1 MDLDRLNIFLLVMLI
16 VSTLASAETTNN
28 LLPQQF
34 FNNNSNHNEWTCND
48 PSHNHGN
55 SIVAAHH
62 GDSIERDVSLSEHL
76 TEDQIQ
82 YGWSSTLGAD
92 IWHWNNL
99 SSETD
104 MIQTIT
110 ASDGTV
116 TTQKRTVAFS
126 AITPYQTYTSTYI
139 EGMNSNTNY
148 NINVKFDFRESSES
162 QYHRAVDLKNPTLVI
177 DYEPNPIFLS
187 TTQEA
192 EIATAVEFVEEA
204 ADIQIIEFEPQEFS
218 FELYDT
224 QEIMLMPI
232 EEIYIETLA
241 VEEINTGVV
250 EIFNLAPPVEEFSEM
265 AELPQ
270 LETFDE
276 LPTIGEEIRYDS
288 QENFSEVA
296 TEIQIE
302 ESFFEATESFD
313 NQGPIESIQEIAS
326 FFAEEPI
333 VQSPGE
339 SESPADFERVDEPR
353 PVEEETVATSER
365 TERPNVGGANEQ
377 ESSPNRE
384 TGSEGTRT
392 AVQEE
397 STVQS
402 DTAPIEDDRVV
413 EQSQEEDMVVASE
426 EIDGP
431 SGATTENEIDREGET
446 RTSRDRDAGD
456 ETTAGAE
463 ENIESGN
470 QEVEE
475 SRDAGVSPRSNQV
488 VSVESIRKKVNETIK
503 NVDQRL
509 IATSMIVAKTMQSKQ
524 NIDNYTNTNNN
535 IFNNQLNID
544 GGNYYEIRDYIDTR
558 NIYAE
563 ISYGNQDPVQQY
575 QKNVQEKV
583 DERIRAEEHLR
594 RIRGY

>member
-1 MDLDRLNIFLLVMLI
+1 MMDLDRFNILLLVMLI
-16 VSTLASAETTNN
+16 VSTLANAETTNN

-139 EGMNSNTNY
+139 EGMNSNSDY
-148 NINVKFDFRESSES
+148 NINVKFDFRESSEA
-162 QYHRAVDLKNPTLVI
+162 QYHQAVDLKNPTLVV

-187 TTQEA
+187 TIQET
-192 EIATAVEFVEEA
+192 EIATAVEFVEEV
-204 ADIQIIEFEPQEFS
+204 ADIEIIEYEPQEFS

-232 EEIYIETLA
+232 EEVYIETLA

-270 LETFDE
+270 IETFDE

-302 ESFFEATESFD
+302 ESFFEAGESYD
-313 NQGPIESIQEIAS
+313 NQGPVEGIQEIES

-333 VQSPGE
+333 AQN
-339 SESPADFERVDEPR
+339 ESPADFESVDEPR
-353 PVEEETVATSER
+353 PVDEEIVATNEGAER
-365 TERPNVGGANEQ
+365 STMGGPDEQ
-377 ESSPNRE
+377 EVSGDEQTIAQEQPEQIDNESE
-384 TGSEGTRT
+384 TISNEPQT
-392 AVQEE
+392 E
-397 STVQS
+397 
-402 DTAPIEDDRVV
+402 DT
-413 EQSQEEDMVVASE
+413 VVASE
-426 EIDGP
+426 EITNESTGVAGED
-431 SGATTENEIDREGET
+431 EIDREGEA
-446 RTSRDRDAGD
+446 RTSRNGDAGD
-456 ETTAGAE
+456 ETNARAE
-463 ENIESGN
+463 EDIESGN

-475 SRDAGVSPRSNQV
+475 SGNERVSPRDNQTIT
-488 VSVESIRKKVNETIK
+488 VENVEKKVNELVKRI
-503 NVDQRL
+503 DQRL
-509 IATSMIVAKTMQSKQ
+509 VATSVIVAKAMQSSFSV
-524 NIDNYTNTNNN
+524 DNYGKVNKD
-535 IFNNQLNID
+535 ILNQPNID
-544 GGNYYEIRDYIDTR
+544 GGDYFETRQYIDVR
-558 NIYAE
+558 NLYAE
-563 ISYGNQDPVQQY
+563 NQNVYGDPVAQY
-575 QKNVQEKV
+575 QKNVQDKV

>member
-1 MDLDRLNIFLLVMLI
+1 MMDLDRFNILLLVMLI
-16 VSTLASAETTNN
+16 VSTLANAETTNN

-62 GDSIERDVSLSEHL
+62 GDSIERDVSLSDYL
-76 TEDQIQ
+76 TEDQIR

-92 IWHWNNL
+92 IWHWNDL

-116 TTQKRTVAFS
+116 TSQKRTVAFS

-139 EGMNSNTNY
+139 EGMNSNTDY

-162 QYHRAVDLKNPTLVI
+162 QYHRAVDLKNPTLVV
-177 DYEPNPIFLS
+177 DYEPNPIFLN
-187 TTQEA
+187 TAQEE
-192 EIATAVEFVEEA
+192 EIATAVEFVEEV
-204 ADIQIIEFEPQEFS
+204 ADIEVIQFEPQEFS
-218 FELYDT
+218 FEPYDT
-224 QEIMLMPI
+224 QEITLMPI

-250 EIFNLAPPVEEFSEM
+250 EIFNLP
-265 AELPQ
+265 LP
-270 LETFDE
+270 
-276 LPTIGEEIRYDS
+276 EEIIYDS

-302 ESFFEATESFD
+302 ESFFEATESFN
-313 NQGPIESIQEIAS
+313 NQGPVEGIQEIAS

-333 VQSPGE
+333 AQSPGG
-339 SESPADFERVDEPR
+339 SENPEDFERVDEPR

-365 TERPNVGGANEQ
+365 TQRPTMGRSDEQ
-377 ESSPNRE
+377 ESSANRE

-397 STVQS
+397 STVQG
-402 DTAPIEDDRVV
+402 DTASIEDDRVV
-413 EQSQEEDMVVASE
+413 EQPQEEDRVVVE
-426 EIDGP
+426 EEVSNETVRETEARD
-431 SGATTENEIDREGET
+431 SNDRDETTEVADSSREDNQSTPESIEESRSE
-446 RTSRDRDAGD
+446 RTSRRPV
-456 ETTAGAE
+456 ENVSI
-463 ENIESGN
+463 ENIE
-470 QEVEE
+470 
-475 SRDAGVSPRSNQV
+475 
-488 VSVESIRKKVNETIK
+488 KKVNETIK
-503 NVDQRL
+503 RVDQRL
-509 IATSMIVAKTMQSKQ
+509 IATSSIAAKAMQSK
-524 NIDNYTNTNNN
+524 ISVDNYGNTNSEM
-535 IFNNQLNID
+535 FNSQPQMD
-544 GGNYYEIRDYIDTR
+544 GGDYYETRQYIDAR
-558 NIYAE
+558 NLYAQ
-563 ISYGNQDPVQQY
+563 NQNVYDDPVAKF

>member
-1 MDLDRLNIFLLVMLI
+1 MRYMIPLLFPI
-16 VSTLASAETTNN
+16 TLFAESTNN

-110 ASDGTV
+110 ASNGTV

-139 EGMNSNTNY
+139 EGMNINTNY

-162 QYHRAVDLKNPTLVI
+162 LSHQAVDLKNPTLVI
-177 DYEPNPIFLS
+177 NYEPNPVFLS
-187 TTQEA
+187 TAQKT
-192 EIATAVEFVEEA
+192 EIATAVEFIEEV
-204 ADIQIIEFEPQEFS
+204 ADIEIIEYEPQEFS

-241 VEEINTGVV
+241 VEEINAGVV
-250 EIFNLAPPVEEFSEM
+250 EIFNLAPPVEEFSDM

-270 LETFDE
+270 IETFDE

-302 ESFFEATESFD
+302 ENFFEATESFD
-313 NQGPIESIQEIAS
+313 NQGPVEGIQEIAS

-333 VQSPGE
+333 AQSPGE
-339 SESPADFERVDEPR
+339 SESPADFESVNEPR

-365 TERPNVGGANEQ
+365 TERPTMGRADEQ
-377 ESSPNRE
+377 ESSSNRE
-384 TGSEGTRT
+384 AGSEGTR
-392 AVQEE
+392 AEIQEE
-397 STVQS
+397 SSVQN

-413 EQSQEEDMVVASE
+413 EQPQEEDMVVASE
-426 EIDGP
+426 EINEPTGV
-431 SGATTENEIDREGET
+431 TTENEIDREGET
-446 RTSRDRDAGD
+446 RASRDGDAGD
-456 ETTAGAE
+456 ETDARAE
-463 ENIESGN
+463 ENVEGRN

-475 SRDAGVSPRSNQV
+475 GRNERVSPRNNQTIT
-488 VSVESIRKKVNETIK
+488 VEAIRKKVNETIK
-503 NVDQRL
+503 RVDQRL
-509 IATSMIVAKTMQSKQ
+509 VATSMIVAKSMQSNQKLDTYINKNQ
-524 NIDNYTNTNNN
+524 NIFD
-535 IFNNQLNID
+535 NQLNID
-544 GGNYYEIRDYIDTR
+544 GGNYYETREYIDTR
-558 NIYAE
+558 NIYSE
-563 ISYGNQDPVQQY
+563 ISYGNNDVVAQY
-575 QKNVQEKV
+575 QKKVQDAT

>member
-1 MDLDRLNIFLLVMLI
+1 MKYIIPLLFPV
-16 VSTLASAETTNN
+16 TLFAESTNN

-139 EGMNSNTNY
+139 EGMNSNTDY
-148 NINVKFDFRESSES
+148 NINVKFDFRESSEA
-162 QYHRAVDLKNPTLVI
+162 QYHQAVDLKNPTLVV

-187 TTQEA
+187 TIQET
-192 EIATAVEFVEEA
+192 EIATAVEFVEEV
-204 ADIQIIEFEPQEFS
+204 ADIEIIEFEPQEFS

-270 LETFDE
+270 IETFDE

-302 ESFFEATESFD
+302 ESFFEAGESYD
-313 NQGPIESIQEIAS
+313 NQGPVEGIQEIAE

-333 VQSPGE
+333 AQN
-339 SESPADFERVDEPR
+339 ESPADFESVDEPR
-353 PVEEETVATSER
+353 PVDEEIVATNEGAERPTMGGPDEQEVSANEETIAQEQPEQIDNESETISNEPQ
-365 TERPNVGGANEQ
+365 TE
-377 ESSPNRE
+377 
-384 TGSEGTRT
+384 
-392 AVQEE
+392 
-397 STVQS
+397 
-402 DTAPIEDDRVV
+402 DT
-413 EQSQEEDMVVASE
+413 VVASE
-426 EIDGP
+426 EITNESTGVAGED
-431 SGATTENEIDREGET
+431 EIDREGET
-446 RTSRDRDAGD
+446 RAGGNGDAGD
-456 ETTAGAE
+456 ETNARAE
-463 ENIESGN
+463 EDIESGN

-475 SRDAGVSPRSNQV
+475 SGNERVSPRDNQTIT
-488 VSVESIRKKVNETIK
+488 VENVEKKVNELVKRI
-503 NVDQRL
+503 DQRL
-509 IATSMIVAKTMQSKQ
+509 VATSVIVAKAMQSSFSV
-524 NIDNYTNTNNN
+524 DNYGKVNKD
-535 IFNNQLNID
+535 ILNQPNID
-544 GGNYYEIRDYIDTR
+544 GGDYFETRQYIDVR
-558 NIYAE
+558 NLYAE
-563 ISYGNQDPVQQY
+563 NQNVYGDPVAQY
-575 QKNVQEKV
+575 QKNVQDKV

>member
-1 MDLDRLNIFLLVMLI
+1 MRYIIPLLFPI
-16 VSTLASAETTNN
+16 TLFAETTNN

-139 EGMNSNTNY
+139 EGMNSNTDY

-162 QYHRAVDLKNPTLVI
+162 QYHRAVDLKNPTLVV
-177 DYEPNPIFLS
+177 DYEPNPIVLS
-187 TTQEA
+187 TIQET

-270 LETFDE
+270 IETFDE

-302 ESFFEATESFD
+302 EGFFEATESFD
-313 NQGPIESIQEIAS
+313 NQGPVEGIQEIAS

-333 VQSPGE
+333 SQSPGE
-339 SESPADFERVDEPR
+339 SESPADFESVNEPR

-365 TERPNVGGANEQ
+365 TERPTMGRSDEQ
-377 ESSPNRE
+377 ESSSNRE
-384 TGSEGTRT
+384 AGSEGTR
-392 AVQEE
+392 AEIQEE
-397 STVQS
+397 SSVQN

-413 EQSQEEDMVVASE
+413 EQPQEEDRVVAE
-426 EIDGP
+426 EEV
-431 SGATTENEIDREGET
+431 SNETVRETEA
-446 RTSRDRDAGD
+446 RDSNDGD
-456 ETTAGAE
+456 ETTEVADSSREDNQSTPDSIEESRSEGTTRRPAE
-463 ENIESGN
+463 TVSIENIE
-470 QEVEE
+470 
-475 SRDAGVSPRSNQV
+475 
-488 VSVESIRKKVNETIK
+488 KKVNETIK
-503 NVDQRL
+503 RVDQRL
-509 IATSMIVAKTMQSKQ
+509 IATSIIAAKAMQSK
-524 NIDNYTNTNNN
+524 ISVDNYGNTNSEM
-535 IFNNQLNID
+535 FNSQPQMD
-544 GGNYYEIRDYIDTR
+544 GGDYYETRQYIDTR
-558 NIYAE
+558 NLYAQ
-563 ISYGNQDPVQQY
+563 NQNVYDDPVTRF

>member
-1 MDLDRLNIFLLVMLI
+1 MKYIIPLLFPI
-16 VSTLASAETTNN
+16 TLFAETTNN

-116 TTQKRTVAFS
+116 TIQKRTVAFS

-139 EGMNSNTNY
+139 EGMNSNTDY
-148 NINVKFDFRESSES
+148 NINVKFDFRESSEA
-162 QYHRAVDLKNPTLVI
+162 QYHQAVDLKNPTLVI

-192 EIATAVEFVEEA
+192 EIATAVEFVEEV
-204 ADIQIIEFEPQEFS
+204 ADIEIIEFEPQEFS

-270 LETFDE
+270 IETFDE

-302 ESFFEATESFD
+302 EGFFEATESFD
-313 NQGPIESIQEIAS
+313 NQGPVEGIQEIAE
-326 FFAEEPI
+326 FFAEEP
-333 VQSPGE
+333 VTETQSSDFGTGSE
-339 SESPADFERVDEPR
+339 SETERFAEANEEPSTR
-353 PVEEETVATSER
+353 PSEESGVAT
-365 TERPNVGGANEQ
+365 TERPREEPVERSEADSPRNE
-377 ESSPNRE
+377 E
-384 TGSEGTRT
+384 T
-392 AVQEE
+392 
-397 STVQS
+397 
-402 DTAPIEDDRVV
+402 I
-413 EQSQEEDMVVASE
+413 SQEQTEQIDNESETISNEPQTEDTVVASE

-431 SGATTENEIDREGET
+431 GGVTRENEIDREGET
-446 RTSRDRDAGD
+446 RASRDGNVGD
-456 ETTAGAE
+456 ETDARAE
-463 ENIESGN
+463 ESLESRN

-475 SRDAGVSPRSNQV
+475 SRNERVSSRSNQV
-488 VSVESIRKKVNETIK
+488 ISVEDIAKKVNETVK
-503 NVDQRL
+503 RVDQRL
-509 IATSMIVAKTMQSKQ
+509 IATSIIVAKAMQ
-524 NIDNYTNTNNN
+524 NNTSVDKYVTKNSE
-535 IFNNQLNID
+535 IFNSQPQMD
-544 GGNYYEIRDYIDTR
+544 GGNYYETRNYIDAR

-563 ISYGNQDPVQQY
+563 VSYGTKDILQHHE
-575 QKNVQEKV
+575 EKV
-583 DERIRAEEHLR
+583 EEATDNRIRAEEHLR
-594 RIRGY
+594 RIRGF

>member
-1 MDLDRLNIFLLVMLI
+1 MRYIIPLLFPI
-16 VSTLASAETTNN
+16 TLFAETTNN

-139 EGMNSNTNY
+139 EGMNSNTDY
-148 NINVKFDFRESSES
+148 NINVKFDFRESSEA
-162 QYHRAVDLKNPTLVI
+162 QYHQAVDLKNPTLVV
-177 DYEPNPIFLS
+177 DYEPNPIVLS
-187 TTQEA
+187 TIQET
-192 EIATAVEFVEEA
+192 EIATAVEFVEEV
-204 ADIQIIEFEPQEFS
+204 ADIEIIEFEPQEFS

-270 LETFDE
+270 IETFDE

-302 ESFFEATESFD
+302 ESFFEATESYD
-313 NQGPIESIQEIAS
+313 NQRPVEGIQEIAE
-326 FFAEEPI
+326 FFAEEP
-333 VQSPGE
+333 VTETQS
-339 SESPADFERVDEPR
+339 SDFETGSEIETERFAEANEEPIER
-353 PVEEETVATSER
+353 PSEELVATSQG
-365 TERPNVGGANEQ
+365 TQRPTMGGANEQ
-377 ESSPNRE
+377 ESPGNEERISDE
-384 TGSEGTRT
+384 TGTGMEEQPDEQVANESETISNEPQT
-392 AVQEE
+392 E
-397 STVQS
+397 
-402 DTAPIEDDRVV
+402 DT
-413 EQSQEEDMVVASE
+413 VVASE

-431 SGATTENEIDREGET
+431 EGVTRENEIDGEGET
-446 RTSRDRDAGD
+446 RASRDGNVGD
-456 ETTAGAE
+456 ETDARAE
-463 ENIESGN
+463 EDVEGRN

-475 SRDAGVSPRSNQV
+475 GRNERVSPRNNQTIT
-488 VSVESIRKKVNETIK
+488 VEAIRKKVNETIK
-503 NVDQRL
+503 RVDQRL
-509 IATSMIVAKTMQSKQ
+509 VATSMIAAKSMQSKQ
-524 NIDNYTNTNNN
+524 NISEYSNTNQN

-544 GGNYYEIRDYIDTR
+544 GGDYYETREYIDTR

-563 ISYGNQDPVQQY
+563 VSYANNDVVQQY
-575 QKNVQEKV
+575 QEKVQEAT

>member
-1 MDLDRLNIFLLVMLI
+1 MRYIIPLLFPM
-16 VSTLASAETTNN
+16 TLFAETTNN

-110 ASDGTV
+110 ASNGTV

-162 QYHRAVDLKNPTLVI
+162 LSHRAVDLKNPTLVV

-187 TTQEA
+187 TIQET
-192 EIATAVEFVEEA
+192 EIATAVEFVEEV
-204 ADIQIIEFEPQEFS
+204 ADIEIIEFEPQEFS

-241 VEEINTGVV
+241 VEEINAGVV
-250 EIFNLAPPVEEFSEM
+250 EIFNLAPPVEEFSDM

-270 LETFDE
+270 IETFDE

-302 ESFFEATESFD
+302 ENFFEATESFD
-313 NQGPIESIQEIAS
+313 NQGPVEGIQEIAS

-333 VQSPGE
+333 AQSPGE
-339 SESPADFERVDEPR
+339 SESPADFESVNEPR

-365 TERPNVGGANEQ
+365 TERPTMGRADEQ
-377 ESSPNRE
+377 ESSSKRE
-384 TGSEGTRT
+384 AGSEGTR
-392 AVQEE
+392 AEIQEE
-397 STVQS
+397 SSVQN

-413 EQSQEEDMVVASE
+413 EQPQEEDRVVAE
-426 EIDGP
+426 EEVSDE
-431 SGATTENEIDREGET
+431 TVRETEA
-446 RTSRDRDAGD
+446 RDNNDGD
-456 ETTAGAE
+456 ETTEVADSSREDNQSTPDSIEESRSEGTTRRPAE
-463 ENIESGN
+463 TVSIENIE
-470 QEVEE
+470 
-475 SRDAGVSPRSNQV
+475 
-488 VSVESIRKKVNETIK
+488 KKVNETIK
-503 NVDQRL
+503 RVDQRL
-509 IATSMIVAKTMQSKQ
+509 IATSIIAAKAMQSK
-524 NIDNYTNTNNN
+524 ISVDNYGNTNSEM
-535 IFNNQLNID
+535 FNSQPQMD
-544 GGNYYEIRDYIDTR
+544 GGDYYETRQYIDTR
-558 NIYAE
+558 NLYAQNQNIYD
-563 ISYGNQDPVQQY
+563 DPVTRF

>member
-1 MDLDRLNIFLLVMLI
+1 MRYIIPLLFPI
-16 VSTLASAETTNN
+16 TLFAETTNN

-62 GDSIERDVSLSEHL
+62 GDSIERDVSLSEYL

-116 TTQKRTVAFS
+116 TIQKRTVS
-126 AITPYQTYTSTYI
+126 LNTYTPYQTYTSTYI
-139 EGMNSNTNY
+139 ESMNSNTDY
-148 NINVKFDFRESSES
+148 NINVKFDFRESSEAP
-162 QYHRAVDLKNPTLVI
+162 YHQAVDLKNPTLVV
-177 DYEPNPIFLS
+177 DYEPNPIVLS
-187 TTQEA
+187 TIQET
-192 EIATAVEFVEEA
+192 EIATAVEFVEEV
-204 ADIQIIEFEPQEFS
+204 ADIEIIEFEPQEYS

-224 QEIMLMPI
+224 PEIMMIPV

-250 EIFNLAPPVEEFSEM
+250 EVFNMAMPTEQFSEI

-270 LETFDE
+270 IETFEE
-276 LPTIGEEIRYDS
+276 LPEIQMETRYDN

-302 ESFFEATESFD
+302 ESFFEAGESF
-313 NQGPIESIQEIAS
+313 NNAGPIEGIQEIAS

-333 VQSPGE
+333 AQSPGE
-339 SESPADFERVDEPR
+339 TENPADFESVDEPR

-365 TERPNVGGANEQ
+365 TERPTMGRANEQ
-377 ESSPNRE
+377 ENPRNEE
-384 TGSEGTRT
+384 T
-392 AVQEE
+392 
-397 STVQS
+397 
-402 DTAPIEDDRVV
+402 I
-413 EQSQEEDMVVASE
+413 SE
-426 EIDGP
+426 EPRPTLEEQLPTQNESAPVEDERVAEQP
-431 SGATTENEIDREGET
+431 ETEDTIIAEEETISERESNETVGET
-446 RTSRDRDAGD
+446 ETRNSNDGD
-456 ETTAGAE
+456 ERTEVADS
-463 ENIESGN
+463 SGEDN
-470 QEVEE
+470 QSTPETIEE
-475 SRDAGVSPRSNQV
+475 SRSERTSTGVTRTISIKD
-488 VSVESIRKKVNETIK
+488 VEKKVNELVK
-503 NVDQRL
+503 RVDQRL
-509 IATSMIVAKTMQSKQ
+509 VATSVIVAKAMQSSFSV
-524 NIDNYTNTNNN
+524 DNYGKVNKD
-535 IFNNQLNID
+535 ILNQPNID
-544 GGNYYEIRDYIDTR
+544 GGDYFETRQYIDVR
-558 NIYAE
+558 NLYSE
-563 ISYGNQDPVQQY
+563 NQNVYGDPVAQY
-575 QKNVQEKV
+575 QKNVQDKV

>member
-1 MDLDRLNIFLLVMLI
+1 MRYIIPLLFPI
-16 VSTLASAETTNN
+16 TLFAETTNN

-116 TTQKRTVAFS
+116 TIQKRTVS
-126 AITPYQTYTSTYI
+126 LNTYTPYATYTSTYI
-139 EGMNSNTNY
+139 EGMNSNTDY
-148 NINVKFDFRESSES
+148 NINVKFDFRESSEA
-162 QYHRAVDLKNPTLVI
+162 QYHQAVDLKNPTLVV
-177 DYEPNPIFLS
+177 DYEPNPIVLS
-187 TTQEA
+187 TIQEA
-192 EIATAVEFVEEA
+192 EIATAVEFVEEV
-204 ADIQIIEFEPQEFS
+204 ADIEIIEFEPQEFS

-270 LETFDE
+270 IETFDE

-302 ESFFEATESFD
+302 ESFFEATESYD
-313 NQGPIESIQEIAS
+313 NQRPVEGIQEIAE
-326 FFAEEPI
+326 FFAEEP
-333 VQSPGE
+333 VTETQSSDFGTGSEIETERFAEANEEPSTRPSEE
-339 SESPADFERVDEPR
+339 SV
-353 PVEEETVATSER
+353 VAT
-365 TERPNVGGANEQ
+365 TERPREEPVERSESDSPRNE
-377 ESSPNRE
+377 E
-384 TGSEGTRT
+384 T
-392 AVQEE
+392 
-397 STVQS
+397 
-402 DTAPIEDDRVV
+402 I
-413 EQSQEEDMVVASE
+413 SQEQPEQIDNESETISNEPQTEDTVVASE

-431 SGATTENEIDREGET
+431 EGVTRENEIDGEGET
-446 RTSRDRDAGD
+446 RASRDGNVGD
-456 ETTAGAE
+456 ETDARAE
-463 ENIESGN
+463 EDVEGRN

-475 SRDAGVSPRSNQV
+475 GRNERVSPRNNQTIT
-488 VSVESIRKKVNETIK
+488 VEAIRKKVNETIK
-503 NVDQRL
+503 RVDQRL
-509 IATSMIVAKTMQSKQ
+509 VATSMIVAKSMQSKQ
-524 NIDNYTNTNNN
+524 NISEYSNTNQN

-544 GGNYYEIRDYIDTR
+544 GGDYYETREYIDTR

-563 ISYGNQDPVQQY
+563 VSYANNDVVQQY
-575 QKNVQEKV
+575 QEKVQEAT

>member
-1 MDLDRLNIFLLVMLI
+1 MMDLDKFNILLLVMLI

-116 TTQKRTVAFS
+116 TTQKRTIAFS

-139 EGMNSNTNY
+139 EGMNSNTDY
-148 NINVKFDFRESSES
+148 NINVKFDFRESSEA
-162 QYHRAVDLKNPTLVI
+162 QYHQAVDLKNPTLVV

-187 TTQEA
+187 TIQET
-192 EIATAVEFVEEA
+192 EIATAVEFVEEV
-204 ADIQIIEFEPQEFS
+204 ADIEIIEFEPQEFS

-270 LETFDE
+270 IETFDE

-302 ESFFEATESFD
+302 ESFFEATESYD
-313 NQGPIESIQEIAS
+313 NQGPVEGIQEIAS

-333 VQSPGE
+333 AQSPGE
-339 SESPADFERVDEPR
+339 SESPADFESVNEPR

-365 TERPNVGGANEQ
+365 TERPTMGRSDEQ
-377 ESSPNRE
+377 ESSSNRE
-384 TGSEGTRT
+384 AGSEGTR
-392 AVQEE
+392 AEIQEE
-397 STVQS
+397 STVQN

-413 EQSQEEDMVVASE
+413 EQPQEEDRVVAE
-426 EIDGP
+426 EEV
-431 SGATTENEIDREGET
+431 SNETVRETEA
-446 RTSRDRDAGD
+446 RDSNDGD
-456 ETTAGAE
+456 ETTEVADSSREDNQSTPDTIEESRSEGTTRRPAE
-463 ENIESGN
+463 TVSIENIE
-470 QEVEE
+470 
-475 SRDAGVSPRSNQV
+475 
-488 VSVESIRKKVNETIK
+488 KKVNETIK
-503 NVDQRL
+503 RVDQRL
-509 IATSMIVAKTMQSKQ
+509 IATSIIAAKAMQSK
-524 NIDNYTNTNNN
+524 ISVDNYGNTNSEM
-535 IFNNQLNID
+535 FNSQPQMD
-544 GGNYYEIRDYIDTR
+544 GGDYYETRQYIDTR
-558 NIYAE
+558 NLYAQ
-563 ISYGNQDPVQQY
+563 NQNVYDDPVTRF